1 MSGKLTK
8 AEIRRPDKNPDYLAA
23 VKLLANAP
31 WPEELGSED
40 ERVAHISGQSKKYA
54 PFGRDAAG
62 YNQRQTD
69 RFIFFRLQGLIRSKY
84 DGEAVPSFPITR
96 KVKIG
101 VERGQVRPPQKA
113 ASLYRYPGIPGRP
126 KGRIKE
132 SGDGILLFREDQEYT
147 IGTVEV
153 AYFAAIYP
161 QLLKGIKKS
170 GDTFSLEFNSPEESR
185 EILNTRKMSIQTST
199 TPKDKPAIP
208 TTEIKETTP
217 PPREIKQ
224 TKKEVVKI
232 LNEEADRKNDEEVL
246 KTVENNKPQERVT
259 DTSLIASYWKTDE
272 RSGSRWYYGLSY
284 DEPRLA
290 SSTGKMGKG
299 TSRFFDRA
307 FADLPSPPSASHGQ
321 ERPDEFDITDLAIEH
336 RFYDTL
342 TDPEKTRFTYSYQ
355 YDTPPIKSDGPQAL
369 VPIIRKREKTV
380 FTAPTQEPVTPA
392 PRELDEEDWKNN
404 VLPTIRTYYNEKD
417 NKYYAVIR
425 ATTANVSDT
434 EKAEWERKLY
444 TALVNDFSLTASTI
458 EKRQQQSGSYQF
470 SFYADVRPG
479 ILPVMMTRVSRE
491 ITDTAEQKLI
501 SELLLAEV
509 QHLSA
514 DQTARLFAATL
525 NQIDSEIAIG
535 TKVLKEYD
543 KIITKLGVNPVHL
556 GDLELSREIEKY
568 SSFPKRVRRML
579 SRNGIKA
586 KDLDP
591 GKDIIEIAF
600 DKGYSPLHF
609 FVKGDMY
616 FDGIGR
622 DPIVTENEDVYE
634 PRGNVYI
641 GYTNTTWGYI
651 FYTPKGVGENNRPNG
666 LVTHASSIGTDAAMP
681 LVDFL
686 MSYTYPPI
694 CIAPTRVSTVSSY
707 EEVREQDSSSISQ
720 GNETD
725 GEKKRRLAVQREQMS
740 NTVDDVVLSCKSNI
754 LEQINDLEGLYGSVL
769 NKISF
774 TELIKSLLDKVKQDL
789 QAQLA
794 LADVMGELDDY
805 RSEFNQIL
813 EDQVECVI
821 DTVSTEIINSLT
833 DVGGDISSNILA
845 AGGLSTPL
853 TFDFPTIPVS
863 GLLGFVREKVEEA
876 IEKIITE
883 ILLTILKE
891 AVEQFLNCSEEGGLS
906 LGKLG
911 EKALSDL
918 ADKVDITAALNDLS
932 KATGINI
939 PDLIDDISSVMEMI
953 SSGEL
958 VNLLAGE
965 ISDIL
970 REIIETATG
979 ALAANII
986 AFFKAIGALMSDQ
999 DLEDLQDKGNS
1010 VVFCD
1015 EGDILAEAELAEKN
1029 MRKKGSSPQDIID
1042 QTRESIEALKNKLSQ
1057 ICDLLDDDPS
1067 GGVQEKVNSAIEN
1080 IALPKEA
1087 MGIADKLQR
1096 AILRS
1101 HQQLVNNE
1109 LENFIFSRTRDVKVL
1124 ETDLGETGVEGVEAP
1139 TLDSVALIGNLYD
1152 PANPPTGASQNQL
1165 RMSDSAGGYFT
1176 DASGTLETAYS
1187 EGIFSIGDLR
1197 VKSDAQQLEISKGQ
1211 EVLFTAPLTEE
1222 LSGDYSEVL
1231 SDLNLLL
1238 PILSPTQIKERFKP
1252 TLTLNRP
1259 PTRAELETAGVSARS
1274 PFMNGTVYDRG
1285 SGLDFLNGMINPFL
1299 RDFSF
1304 STEPSPPF
1312 DDNGLYKGIPKSERQ
1327 DYVEERVFSLQGILD
1342 DLGKSEETLTITN
1355 AAEKMAKASEQFAAT
1370 IGLACRALPFFL
1382 SYWAYSKEVPT
1393 DDDGTV
1399 LEGIVFGEGDIDQR
1413 RILVEYLFSVVKRK
1427 LEREK
1432 RYQSYLGAFITEG
1445 EMKNVFDK
1453 MLDNLFILE
1462 GTSDPVPKVD
1472 PKIQS
1477 LIDRRDSGQLEY
1489 PKTVSEVTAWLDEYD
1504 RQHVPRY
1511 QLTAE
1516 QRESAITLA
1525 RLGYK
1530 SENSERMNQILPPW
1544 RVMTAM
1550 YPIYLHS
1557 STNIT
1562 QNLGITFL
1570 GAIKSAD
1577 QLLYKAQNPQDIT
1590 F

>member
-23 VKLLANAP
+23 VRLLTNAP

-101 VERGQVRPPQKA
+101 VERALVRPPKKA
-113 ASLYRYPGIPGRP
+113 ASLHKYPGIPGRV
-126 KGRIKE
+126 KGPVKE
-132 SGDGILLFREDQEYT
+132 SGDLLYREDQEYT

-208 TTEIKETTP
+208 TTEVKETTP
-217 PPREIKQ
+217 PPREIEQ

-232 LNEEADRKNDEEVL
+232 LNKEADRKNDKEVAE
-246 KTVENNKPQERVT
+246 TVQSNTPQERDT
-259 DTSLIASYWKTDE
+259 NTSLIATYWKSDP
-272 RSGSRWYYGLSY
+272 RSGTRWHYGLSY
-284 DEPRLA
+284 NEPRLA
-290 SSTGKMGKG
+290 SSIGRMGRG
-299 TSRFFDRA
+299 TSRFFDKA
-307 FADLPSPPSASHGQ
+307 YADLPSGLVSEDGQ
-321 ERPDEFDITDLAIEH
+321 KRRDEFDITDLAIEH

-342 TDPEKTRFTYSYQ
+342 SDPEKVKFTYSYQ
-355 YDTPPIKSDGPQAL
+355 YDYPPDRNNRETL
-369 VPIIRKREKTV
+369 VPVIRKREKTV
-380 FTAPTQEPVTPA
+380 FTAPTPEADISAPQEI
-392 PRELDEEDWKNN
+392 DEDKWENN
-404 VLPTIRTYYNEKD
+404 VIAKIRTYYNEKD
-417 NKYYAVIR
+417 KKYYAVVR
-425 ATTANVSDT
+425 ASKARVSED
-434 EKAEWERKLY
+434 EKNDWERKLY
-444 TALVNDFSLTASTI
+444 AALVKDFSLSASTI
-458 EKRQQQSGSYQF
+458 EGRKEQGGSYQF
-470 SFYADVRPG
+470 SFHADARPG

-491 ITDTAEQKLI
+491 ITETADRKTI
-501 SELLLAEV
+501 SELMLAEI
-509 QHLSA
+509 QHQSDDA
-514 DQTARLFAATL
+514 AVRKFAATL
-525 NQIDSEIAIG
+525 NQIDTEIATG
-535 TKVLKEYD
+535 TKVLEEYD
-543 KIITKLGVNPVHL
+543 NIIIKLGVNPADL
-556 GDLELSREIEKY
+556 GDLELRREIERY

-579 SRNGIKA
+579 SRNGVKT
-586 KDLDP
+586 KSLDP

-600 DKGYSPLHF
+600 DKDFNPLHF
-609 FVKGDMY
+609 FVKGNMY

-622 DPIVTENEDVYE
+622 DPFEVENGDSYE

-641 GYTNTTWGYI
+641 GYTPTTWGYI
-651 FYTPKGVGENNRPNG
+651 FYTPRGTGEENQPNG
-666 LVTHASSIGTDAAMP
+666 LITHASTIGTDATTP
-681 LVDFL
+681 LTDFL
-686 MSYTYPPI
+686 TSYTYPPV
-694 CIAPTRVSTVSSY
+694 CIAPTGVISP
-707 EEVREQDSSSISQ
+707 SSSEQLRTQ
-720 GNETD
+720 GSSIQSSSETD
-725 GEKKRRLAVQREQMS
+725 GERNRRLALQREQMS
-740 NTVDDVVLSCKSNI
+740 NTVDDVLFSCKSNI
-754 LEQINDLEGLYGSVL
+754 LEQINDLEELYGNVL

-794 LADVMGELDDY
+794 LADVMGEIDDY

-813 EDQVECVI
+813 EEQVECVL
-821 DTVSTEIINSLT
+821 DTVSAEIINSLT
-833 DVGGDISSNILA
+833 NLGEDVASDILA
-845 AGGLSTPL
+845 AGGLSAPL
-853 TFDFPTIPVS
+853 TFDFPTIPVD
-863 GLLGFVREKVEEA
+863 GLLGFVRELVEEA
-876 IEKIITE
+876 IEKAITE
-883 ILLTILKE
+883 ILLTVVKE
-891 AVEQFLNCSEEGGLS
+891 AVEQFINCSEEGKLS

-911 EKALSDL
+911 ERALSDL
-918 ADKVDITAALNDLS
+918 TDKVDITSALNELS
-932 KATGINI
+932 KKTGV
-939 PDLIDDISSVMEMI
+939 DVSALVDDISSIMEVI
-953 SSGEL
+953 TSGEL

-965 ISDIL
+965 VSDL
-970 REIIETATG
+970 LGEVIEAVVG
-979 ALAANII
+979 ALANNIL
-986 AFFKAIGALMSDQ
+986 AFFRAIGLLMSDQ
-999 DLEDLQDKGNS
+999 DLEDLQDESNS
-1010 VVFCD
+1010 VLYCD
-1015 EGDILAEAELAEKN
+1015 EGEVLSEAELAKKN
-1029 MRKKGSSPQDIID
+1029 LEEKGSSRSDIVDQVRDTID
-1042 QTRESIEALKNKLSQ
+1042 ALKDKLGQ
-1057 ICDLLDDDPS
+1057 ICDLLDNKS
-1067 GGVQEKVNSAIEN
+1067 SSNSSQEKVNSAIEN

-1087 MGIADKLQR
+1087 MGITEKLQR

-1109 LENFIFSRTRDVKVL
+1109 LESFIFSRTRDTKVL
-1124 ETDLGETGVEGVEAP
+1124 ETDLSKTGVEGAETP

-1152 PANPPTGASQNQL
+1152 PGDPPAGASQNQL

-1211 EVLFTAPLTEE
+1211 EVLFTAALTEE

-1259 PTRAELETAGVSARS
+1259 PTRTELETAGVSARS

-1299 RDFSF
+1299 RDFDF
-1304 STEPSPPF
+1304 NTEPSPPF
-1312 DDNGLYKGIPKSERQ
+1312 DENGLYKGIPKSERQ

-1370 IGLACRALPFFL
+1370 IGLVCRALPFFL

-1432 RYQSYLGAFITEG
+1432 RYQSYLGAFITEDG
-1445 EMKNVFDK
+1445 MKNVFDK

-1504 RQHVPRY
+1504 RQHVPQY

-1516 QRESAITLA
+1516 QRENAITLA

-1530 SENSERMNQILPPW
+1530 SENSERMDQILPPW

-1550 YPIYLHS
+1550 YPIYLHN